1 MVLPPRSGKTV
12 GVPLGVRTDRRNV
25 EVATQGT
32 VPPVEIRFWVNSA
45 TGLQLVRVLL
55 SGLSERVE
63 PVSDVGAGD
72 LRDGSAELRLRF
84 VVVSEQLRQ
93 IVDSVEE
100 TDPAIVASAVLSD
113 LFGRVVPANL
123 VWLGKMLGVR
133 VTALL

>member
-1 MVLPPRSGKTV
+1 M
-12 GVPLGVRTDRRNV
+12 
-25 EVATQGT
+25 EVATQRT
-32 VPPVEIRFWVNSA
+32 VPPVEIRFRVNSA

-72 LRDGSAELRLRF
+72 LGDGSAELRLRF

-100 TDPAIVASAVLSD
+100 TDPAIVARAVLCD

-123 VWLGKMLGVR
+123 VWLGKVLGVR